1 MSPLRL
7 PWGFQETQNFSE
19 KIHAVSCPHL
29 SFKCLCYPQLRIWE
43 QGSSRFMTQ
52 CESIS
57 PQVLIP
63 ISLYVSI
70 ELVKLGQVFLLHN
83 DLDLYDEETDLSI
96 QCRALNI
103 TEDLGQIQYIF
114 SDKTG
119 TLTENKMVFRRC
131 TIVGSEYCH
140 QENGMKVHK
149 CPALLRE
156 QGNKDTILI
165 PSPQHTHTHRERE
178 RERERFCGILASC
191 FTPQHSK
198 VCLHQRWAKVEWIP
212 TVYQS

>member
-1 MSPLRL
+1 M
-7 PWGFQETQNFSE
+7 
-19 KIHAVSCPHL
+19 L
-29 SFKCLCYPQLRIWE
+29 SSAFCQCLCCPLVRVWE
-43 QGSSRFMTQ
+43 QDSSWVLTQ

-70 ELVKLGQVFLLHN
+70 ELVKLGQVYLLHN

-131 TIVGSEYCH
+131 TIVGREYCH
-140 QENGMKVHK
+140 QENGMRAHK
-149 CPALLRE
+149 HPALS
-156 QGNKDTILI
+156 G
-165 PSPQHTHTHRERE
+165 
-178 RERERFCGILASC
+178 
-191 FTPQHSK
+191 
-198 VCLHQRWAKVEWIP
+198 
-212 TVYQS
+212 

>member
-1 MSPLRL
+1 MR
-7 PWGFQETQNFSE
+7 
-19 KIHAVSCPHL
+19 V
-29 SFKCLCYPQLRIWE
+29 WE
-43 QGSSRFMTQ
+43 LGSSWVLTQ

-70 ELVKLGQVFLLHN
+70 ELVKLGQVYLLHN

-131 TIVGSEYCH
+131 TIVGREYCH
-140 QENGMKVHK
+140 QENGMRAHK
-149 CPALLRE
+149 HPALSGW
-156 QGNKDTILI
+156 QGHSPD
-165 PSPQHTHTHRERE
+165 SPQHSCSTLAGCATPPYSTVCSHQGWASRE
-178 RERERFCGILASC
+178 S
-191 FTPQHSK
+191 
-198 VCLHQRWAKVEWIP
+198 IP
-212 TVYQS
+212 IVYQSWSQGLGFDLQRLSWVRTGLDLGLGLNLTHSENAFHVNQCLRFHQVSVLV

>member
-1 MSPLRL
+1 MCSPRL
-7 PWGFQETQNFSE
+7 S
-19 KIHAVSCPHL
+19 I
-29 SFKCLCYPQLRIWE
+29 KCLCCPLVRVWE
-43 QGSSRFMTQ
+43 QGSNWVLTQ

-70 ELVKLGQVFLLHN
+70 ELVKLGQVYLLHN
-83 DLDLYDEETDLSI
+83 DLDLYEEETDLSI

-131 TIVGSEYCH
+131 TIVGREYCH
-140 QENGMKVHK
+140 QENGMRAHK
-149 CPALLRE
+149 HPALS
-156 QGNKDTILI
+156 G
-165 PSPQHTHTHRERE
+165 
-178 RERERFCGILASC
+178 
-191 FTPQHSK
+191 
-198 VCLHQRWAKVEWIP
+198 
-212 TVYQS
+212 